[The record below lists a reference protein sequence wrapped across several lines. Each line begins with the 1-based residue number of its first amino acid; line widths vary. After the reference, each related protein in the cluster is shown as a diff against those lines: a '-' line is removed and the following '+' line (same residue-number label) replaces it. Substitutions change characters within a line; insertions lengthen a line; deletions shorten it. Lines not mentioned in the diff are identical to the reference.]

1 MKGKIKTWHI
11 TLMSFMTLF
20 IAVLTSMLSLNATTP
35 TSTDEEESTV
45 DNWELGIVF
54 YDTTIGN
61 GKTPLT
67 EYNWDAT
74 NKDEIRD
81 IIIQINYKNDNVVT
95 TYSPG
100 ELKIK
105 IPRLQSYNNYFELF
119 EITADYIYATEKNKN
134 WTYYYDGNYIV
145 LYNNQTITEKTNIE
159 GSIQIDFRPS
169 PQQITNNLNQE
180 FIATLETNNLT
191 LTTSNKITFNF
202 TSTERNHTLTKT
214 PSAITAYDGL
224 PDGAD
229 KYIWIQWNL
238 SLTSSSGVRS
248 IYIDQASGYIFRS
261 VEDIYKNSFYFLEHI
276 PDNAIAIDKNGNI
289 LNNEN
294 GTVKI
299 NNWNSSLDS
308 QQIYTITTKVLIGY
322 PIEEYSNTQITN
334 TVEAYGIFW
343 DETEEEQLAIYTKE
357 INSADYK
364 FEYTGNSG
372 FGFQKY
378 WSQNM
383 LSASRAAY
391 DYSSLGFFISLKNIY
406 LGEPVDLEVCDDI
419 IMAPNSK
426 NEYVRLQ
433 DDEFYFSQIIWR
445 TGLIKNAL
453 GGDIGEHDLELWVR
467 YKDETE
473 YILYDTI
480 KTNDY
485 NYTIYYKQYYFN
497 FEETN
502 IVGWKI
508 IIKDLDE
515 SIIDSYPYAICAEMK
530 ITKKDLPDNGTLYNF
545 AYLKGYDSEGNF
557 LNPAKLENYSSTMT
571 QMDIAAYDIDTYGT
585 YLTRSVGGAT
595 IISNKI
601 SFWQWLTANNNGKL
615 SNNQIKEKFEG
626 SYAVYSQVDLDYGI
640 ANDFDG
646 MICYDLLPIG
656 MEYDGW
662 ERNDSL
668 SQHFNANNIK
678 TKSGISV
685 NLDYFYNHVFIE
697 VKENWQ
703 NTNRTL
709 VIIKYDFSDD
719 PLDLSDCIFV
729 SFPRM
734 SLKVSVSYDNY
745 FEYGSQ
751 YTNII
756 LMDSLDRYNGEF
768 IACEHGTWKV
778 LDEITYNS
786 SYGKIDELDI
796 NENGKHEF
804 LLSASATLTIVD
816 LVESHQEV
824 QIQVKSD
831 ESNFSLG
838 IVDAPADSIYTY
850 KLKTQTGIASV
861 TNFTIYCNIENAS
874 KRPQWKGTFQGID
887 TTYASKS
894 YTIKVY
900 YSESNS
906 AGSLTTD
913 ASWKEYDEATVDKSK
928 VKSLAFRYLNSEG
941 NPAVLPSGAYT
952 YVLIKMKAPIEE
964 HITLAYNR
972 CWTEWN
978 AIDEFNRP
986 VDYITGIKSNIVK
999 VALPSSVKDMWK
1011 TIVNIHFNKAITGE
1025 EADFENMK
1033 LDKSDTFKF
1042 QITLTNQETGDI
1054 VTGVL
1059 DSKNGLTFGLLPVG
1073 TYVVTESD
1081 DNYFDFIEM
1090 VDGNDPE
1097 IIIEGITFEKV
1108 GNDYILTIIEDVEED
1123 ISFQINVTNEIED
1136 KRFYEEK
1143 HNKENLFLINKTGID
1158 HNVPEE

>member
-67 EYNWDAT
+67 EYNWNAT

-119 EITADYIYATEKNKN
+119 EITADYAHATEKTRN
-134 WTYYYDGNYIV
+134 WTYDYNNEYIV
-145 LYNNQTITEKTNIE
+145 LYNNQTITEKTNFE

-364 FEYTGNSG
+364 FEYTGNGG
-372 FGFQKY
+372 FEFQKFN
-378 WSQNM
+378 SQDIV
-383 LSASRAAY
+383 SSSRAAY
-391 DYSSLGFFISLKNIY
+391 DYSDIKFFISLKNTY
-406 LGEPVDLEVCDDI
+406 LGQPFDLEICDDI

-508 IIKDLDE
+508 IIKDLNE
-515 SIIDSYPYAICAEMK
+515 SIIDSYPYAICVNMN
-530 ITKKDLPDNGTLYNF
+530 ITKKDLADNGSLYNF
-545 AYLKGYDSEGNF
+545 AYLKGYDSNGNF

-571 QMDIAAYDIDTYGT
+571 QMDIATYDIDTYGT
-585 YLTRSVGGAT
+585 YLTRSVGSSG
-595 IISNKI
+595 IVSNKI
-601 SFWQWLTANNNGKL
+601 AFDVKKDTLNNAKL
-615 SNNQIKEKFEG
+615 SNNPTKEKFDG
-626 SYAVYSQVDLDYGI
+626 SYYLYSNIYLSYGI
-640 ANDFDG
+640 SDKFDG
-646 MICYDLLPIG
+646 LVYYDLLPKG
-656 MEYDGW
+656 MDYEGW
-662 ERNDSL
+662 EEYNA
-668 SQHFNANNIK
+668 FNAYWNSLNIK
-678 TKSGISV
+678 TQSGT
-685 NLDYFYNHVFIE
+685 NATLDYIFDHVFVE
-697 VKENWQ
+697 AKENWN
-703 NTNRTL
+703 NTGQTL
-709 VIIKYDFSDD
+709 VIIKQDFSND
-719 PLDLSDCIFV
+719 PLNLSDVRNISMPRIKLHV
-729 SFPRM
+729 SE
-734 SLKVSVSYDNY
+734 SYDAY

-751 YTNII
+751 YKNT
-756 LMDSLDRYNGEF
+756 LYLDSLDRYQGEF
-768 IACEHGTWKV
+768 DACQYASYKP
-778 LDEITYNS
+778 LDDYDGN
-786 SYGKIDELDI
+786 DLMDF
-796 NENGKHEF
+796 NENGKQEYMP
-804 LLSASATLTIVD
+804 SSSATLAIID

-831 ESNFSLG
+831 VSNFSTG

-850 KLKTQTGIASV
+850 KLRVRTGNSST

-874 KRPQWKGTFQGID
+874 KRPQWKGEFQGID
-887 TTYASKS
+887 TTFASKS
-894 YTIKVY
+894 YTVKVY
-900 YSESNS
+900 YSDNIN
-906 AGSLTTD
+906 AGSLSTD
-913 ASWKEYDEATVDKSK
+913 TSWKEYDEATVDKTK
-928 VKSLAFRYLNSEG
+928 VKSLAFQYLDSEG

-978 AIDEFNRP
+978 AIDEFDRP

-999 VALPSSVKDMWK
+999 VALPSSVKSMWK
-1011 TIVNIHFNKAITGE
+1011 TIVNIHFNKIIVGE
-1025 EADFENMK
+1025 NPDFENTK
-1033 LDKSDTFKF
+1033 LNKSDIFKF
-1042 QITLTNQETGDI
+1042 QITLTNKETGNTFNGI
-1054 VTGVL
+1054 L

-1073 TYVVTESD
+1073 TYIVTESD
-1081 DNYFDFIEM
+1081 DNYFDFVEM
-1090 VDGNDPE
+1090 INGNDPE
-1097 IIIEGITFEKV
+1097 IIIEDITFEKTDE
-1108 GNDYILTIIEDVEED
+1108 GYILTIAEDVEED
-1123 ISFQINVTNEIED
+1123 ISFQINIANEIED
-1136 KRFYEEK
+1136 DRFYEEK
-1143 HNKENLFLINKTGID
+1143 HNKENLFLINNPNSSG
-1158 HNVPEE
+1158 NESEEH